1 METRDSFGRTLDFDS
16 QDTTSPSSVE
26 ELASGNTSLSCNALF
41 EKEITDFIPQFFDN
55 DSQSSAASDEQSII
69 SRGNFLCCL
78 LQQNTVASTMTNGQ
92 VNDHD
97 GSVDDAQAGAGSDD
111 EPYSTLEAKLSFVEF
126 IIVPHCHE
134 L

>member
-41 EKEITDFIPQFFDN
+41 DKEITDFIPQFFDN
-55 DSQSSAASDEQSII
+55 DSH
-69 SRGNFLCCL
+69 
-78 LQQNTVASTMTNGQ
+78 TTTNGQ
-92 VNDHD
+92 VNDQD
-97 GSVDDAQAGAGSDD
+97 GSVDDAQAGAVSDD

-126 IIVPHCHE
+126 LIVPHCHE